1 MPPDATEP
9 PTTPPDTSV
18 AHLELNDT
26 VRLLDVGVSI
36 YDENFRLAFCNPT
49 FRSIFN
55 LSEEEVPLGSPLEP
69 ILRDLARKGAYG
81 EVDGDAFVDLTL
93 SALRQLDKPLV
104 YERTVADGRVF
115 ESHSSRLA
123 DGGFLTIHTD
133 ITHHKRT
140 EASLAEQSTM
150 LRTAIDHMPGA
161 MAVWDSDLRYR
172 LWSKHCEEF
181 FNLPKGMLKV
191 GLPMPE
197 VLRFFAAR
205 GDFGPGDIDQIV
217 EEHMR
222 PFRQRAS
229 VTSVRQMPD
238 GRYIHTHRNPLP
250 DDGYV
255 SVFKDITTEKLL
267 ENDLRQA
274 KERAEAA
281 AVELARKQ
289 KQIKAL
295 LDASGQ
301 GFLSFGKDLK
311 VYGEYSQT
319 CVHLFG
325 TSPAGHEIQHLLCP
339 GDADAAA
346 DLAKQLTRCFKAS
359 SEASRDAK
367 LAVLPPEFNLGQQ
380 VLQAAFRPLEDGD
393 LMLVLTDVTTERSLM
408 ALSNTDRLTGLS
420 NRRQLDQYLANE
432 LERARRGRLPL
443 TLVIADIDHFKRI
456 NDTHGHLIGD
466 RVLVGIAEVMRD
478 RVRKSD
484 WLGRWGGEEFMII
497 CPNTEADG
505 AYLLADNLRQAI
517 HDTHF
522 EGLGALSCSFGVAT
536 LKPKEN
542 IESLIQRADAALYQA
557 KHAGRN
563 RAVTAE

>member
-1 MPPDATEP
+1 MPHDPAHPDDATPEREM
-9 PTTPPDTSV
+9 

-36 YDENFRLAFCNPT
+36 YDENFMLVFCNPT
-49 FRSIFN
+49 FRAIFD
-55 LSEEEVPLGSPLEP
+55 LPEERVPLGSPLAP
-69 ILRDLARKGAYG
+69 LLLDLARRGSYG
-81 EVDGDAFVDLTL
+81 NVDPEAFAEQTML
-93 SALRQLDKPLV
+93 ALQSLDKPLIF
-104 YERTVADGRVF
+104 ERTISDGRVF

-172 LWSKHCEEF
+172 LWSRHCEEF

-229 VTSVRQMPD
+229 VMSVRQMPD

-281 AVELARKQ
+281 AVELERKQ

-311 VYGEYSQT
+311 VQGEYSQT

-325 TSPAGHEIQHLLCP
+325 TSPAGREIHHLLYP
-339 GDADAAA
+339 EDADAAA

-380 VLQAAFRPLEDGD
+380 VLQAAFRPLEDGG

-456 NDTHGHLIGD
+456 NDTHGHLVGD
-466 RVLVGIAEVMRD
+466 RVLVGVAEVMRD

-497 CPNTEADG
+497 CPNTEAEG
-505 AYLLADNLRQAI
+505 ASLLAEELRQAI
-517 HDTHF
+517 HNTRF
-522 EGLGALSCSFGVAT
+522 EGLGELSCSFGVAT
-536 LKPKEN
+536 LKPKES
-542 IESLIQRADAALYQA
+542 IENLIQRADTALYQA